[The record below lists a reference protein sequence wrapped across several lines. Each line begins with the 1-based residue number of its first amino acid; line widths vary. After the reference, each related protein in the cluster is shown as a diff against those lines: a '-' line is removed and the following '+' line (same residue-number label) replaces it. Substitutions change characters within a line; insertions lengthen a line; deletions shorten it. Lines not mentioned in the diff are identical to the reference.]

1 MAVPESE
8 KCLSAALSTQGAAL
22 QTLLKRITVFV
33 SLMTQ
38 ASLAAQCMGDEI
50 RLSSFYCRLEHPV
63 LERVVFPD
71 RGELHGHALRVAFP
85 LQPGLKRFHL
95 KADQ

>member
-1 MAVPESE
+1 MSVPST
-8 KCLSAALSTQGAAL
+8 LPSALSIQGAAL
-22 QTLLKRITVFV
+22 QTLLNRITVFV
-33 SLMTQ
+33 SLVIQ
-38 ASLAAQCMGDEI
+38 PPLAAECMGDEI
-50 RLSSFYCRLEHPV
+50 RLSNLYCRLEHPV

-85 LQPGLKRFHL
+85 LQPGLKSFHL